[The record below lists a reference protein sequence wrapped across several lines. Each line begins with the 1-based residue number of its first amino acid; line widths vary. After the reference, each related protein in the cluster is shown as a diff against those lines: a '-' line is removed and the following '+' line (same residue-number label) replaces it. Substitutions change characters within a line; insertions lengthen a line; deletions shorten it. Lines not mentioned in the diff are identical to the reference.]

1 MVVLLPCTIP
11 CRKLQTTFFLTLF
24 FLPFGL
30 YLICF
35 LLFGLNLFCVS
46 GSGVDDVWRPGG
58 AIDRNPAED
67 EDEEETNTTIDTENG
82 GWNSTTI
89 NSSITSPTYENT
101 TNIMADTNNNAWDTN
116 TTTTT
121 ATAADPT
128 TTSWTPADTTTE
140 LIKQESSTTI
150 KTEDARGMDVT
161 TMEPSEE
168 APVWFMERVCVQIK
182 STKTNAVIQSM
193 TDNRQAMV
201 TITGEENETKVV
213 NASEL
218 TMVQPKEHDMVL
230 VTKGADVGVEGEL
243 VCIDGDDAIL
253 KDANEDFK
261 IVDYVHLAKI
271 DSAET

>member
-1 MVVLLPCTIP
+1 MN
-11 CRKLQTTFFLTLF
+11 
-24 FLPFGL
+24 
-30 YLICF
+30 
-35 LLFGLNLFCVS
+35 LLFVS

-58 AIDRNPAED
+58 AIDRNPADDED
-67 EDEEETNTTIDTENG
+67 EDATNTTIDTEGG
-82 GWNSTTI
+82 GWNSNTMNT
-89 NSSITSPTYENT
+89 SITSPAYDNP
-101 TNIMADTNNNAWDTN
+101 TNNMADANNNAWDTN

-121 ATAADPT
+121 TAAADAT

-140 LIKQESSTTI
+140 LIKQETSTTI
-150 KTEDARGMDVT
+150 KTEEARGMDVT

-182 STKTNAVIQSM
+182 SSSTNAVIQSI

-201 TITGEENETKVV
+201 TIAGGENETKVV

-218 TMVQPKEHDMVL
+218 AMVQPKEHDMVL